1 MDDRSFSKLNALQQ
15 DDLSS
20 DFQTKYKNQGTAAQ
34 L

>member
-1 MDDRSFSKLNALQQ
+1 MDYRSFSKLNALQQ

-20 DFQTKYKNQGTAAQ
+20 DFQTKCKNQGTAAP